1 MLLTIDSETAVF
13 LTTEGN
19 LVHLSGVLD
28 EAPDSKEFYYSL
40 LTENFKNS
48 SDTGYYRYAIDPDS
62 RSFIISLTVNT
73 ERLEQSEFIDYFK
86 LFIEN
91 SEKWVTA
98 MNRNTHDLPN
108 KQDIGS
114 VRQSIPER
122 NFPRV

>member
-13 LTTEGN
+13 LTTEGS

-98 MNRNTHDLPN
+98 MNRNTYDLPN